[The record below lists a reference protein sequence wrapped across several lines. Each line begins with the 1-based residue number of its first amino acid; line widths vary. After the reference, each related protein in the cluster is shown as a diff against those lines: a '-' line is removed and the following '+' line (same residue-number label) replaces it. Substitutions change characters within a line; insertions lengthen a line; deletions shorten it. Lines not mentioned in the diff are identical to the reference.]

1 MKNLF
6 FVLALVF
13 SISLQAQE
21 DASLKSQTIQL
32 IKATGATQMFEDVIT
47 QIGNM
52 VPEDKKPDYLKEA
65 KGTLDQLYTDLAQV
79 YMNEFS
85 EEEIVELN
93 KFYQTELGKK
103 LSASQSKLSQKGMVI
118 GQSWGMKLQQIA
130 QKYM

>member
-6 FVLALVF
+6 FVLALLFSF
-13 SISLQAQE
+13 SIQAQE
-21 DASLKSQTIQL
+21 DTALKAQTVQL

-52 VPEDKKPDYLKEA
+52 VPEAKQPDYLKEA
-65 KGTLDQLYTDLAQV
+65 NGTLDQLYSDLSEV
-79 YMNEFS
+79 YMNEFTK
-85 EEEIVELN
+85 EEIQELN